1 MTVTWGA
8 EAWAEQ
14 LQRTRLALAAALDHY
29 ADLLDGSDSEGIA
42 LDRALGRLEPH
53 FADIKSLFPD
63 PDALAHAARLKVIEE
78 WTELLIETY
87 SMQPDN
93 DALGTEVADLI
104 VALIV
109 WARTLG
115 ISVGHH
121 LEEKSRVVADR
132 PIERRGETWHHV
144 ARASVHA
151 AS

>member
-8 EAWAEQ
+8 DAWAEQ
-14 LQRTRLALAAALDHY
+14 LQRTRQALAAALDHY
-29 ADLLDGSDSEGIA
+29 ADLLDGTDSEGIA

-53 FADIKSLFPD
+53 FTDIKALFPD
-63 PDALAHAARLKVIEE
+63 SAALTQAARLKVIEE
-78 WTELLIETY
+78 WTELLHEAYGT
-87 SMQPDN
+87 PDN

-104 VALIV
+104 VALII

-115 ISVGHH
+115 ISVGHY

-144 ARASVHA
+144 KVAEVAV
-151 AS
+151 